1 MPRLPSTL
9 PQAAPQGKPALVWR
23 DGHASRCGYA
33 GIAGRARHVVARRGR
48 QQIQKRS
55 QPCPPGKA
63 GGRYKF
69 RDTFKFGSNA
79 RLPTSLPHSRE
90 WLCHN
95 RSGTLRGTGMNCV
108 RDENLRAGYGSDAEL
123 RGLMLGGGFY
133 GFFEVGGYAGFGDV
147 AADAGLGGVAG
158 EVEGFEVGDDEDF
171 GFGGVAA
178 DEFGGGEAVHG
189 GHGNVQEDHVGLQLG
204 GFYYGVAAV
213 FGFAADLPFGMKLEE
228 HFQAGAYGQAVVC
241 DEDADFGHG
250 LLGSILSARYEGY
263 FTNGARK
270 CTSGVPCR

>member
-1 MPRLPSTL
+1 
-9 PQAAPQGKPALVWR
+9 
-23 DGHASRCGYA
+23 
-33 GIAGRARHVVARRGR
+33 
-48 QQIQKRS
+48 
-55 QPCPPGKA
+55 
-63 GGRYKF
+63 
-69 RDTFKFGSNA
+69 
-79 RLPTSLPHSRE
+79 
-90 WLCHN
+90 
-95 RSGTLRGTGMNCV
+95 
-108 RDENLRAGYGSDAEL
+108 
-123 RGLMLGGGFY
+123 MLGGGFY

-189 GHGNVQEDHVGLQLG
+189 GHGDVQEDHVGLQLG
-204 GFYYGVAAV
+204 GFCYGVAAV
-213 FGFAADLPFGMKLEE
+213 FGFAADLPFGVKLEE

-250 LLGSILSARYEGY
+250 LLGSVFSARYQGY

-270 CTSGVPCR
+270 CTSGVPCRWWGGVHGGSPRGRKWARRRRGVGCCALARVKCWDILQGRLAGCSVWRAAGGLRCARGWASRL